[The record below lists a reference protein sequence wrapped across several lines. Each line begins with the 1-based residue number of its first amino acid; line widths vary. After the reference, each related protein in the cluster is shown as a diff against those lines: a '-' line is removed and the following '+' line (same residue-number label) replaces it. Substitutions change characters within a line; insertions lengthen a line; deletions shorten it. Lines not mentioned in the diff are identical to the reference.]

1 MTNDEGAAGKAA
13 AVELYTTNRYFALTN
28 KHLPGTPLTLRD
40 AGDAVQRLVDRLDQ
54 AAREKGAAVGP
65 DGEDEAAASA
75 RGNPD
80 NPWSFLNGKALE
92 RLDLWGPEVFP
103 EAEAR
108 GSTGGYRVSSA
119 ALGRDLEEDL
129 SIHPQGIKD
138 FGLHD
143 QPGEERQGKRTPIDL
158 VLEHH
163 GAPDVTTAARW
174 LAERL
179 GLEAEFEA
187 KLEAHRAA
195 RQSSAEDDF
204 AELLAGLGATI
215 PAEEVR
221 PEQKPKKVAP
231 TTIAEKLAQ
240 LKQKVGRTA
249 FARRTSFTMAEL
261 MDTEVGELR
270 WCVPELLPEGLV
282 IFGGKRKAAKTWLL
296 LYLGHA
302 VATGREFLGRR
313 IEAPGDVLLILL
325 EDSDRRVKDR
335 YTKLGLSKTD
345 RLRIHT
351 TWPTGD
357 AAISGIL
364 DWALGVPNPRLVV
377 IDTLQR
383 FRGAPAKRREGDAYQ
398 IDVAELAPIQKI
410 AIEGGLPIVC
420 VTHLRKST
428 GNRGKGDW
436 MENIIG
442 SGGIVGTADTILGLD
457 RDPGSNLATL
467 HVTGRDVDTFD
478 QTLVFENFRWRASG
492 LDDELDVIVGD
503 DTLLAAI
510 ALELRNAGGTLTRS
524 DLLQRVSRARRA
536 DSRSFLRA
544 LTCGVERGV
553 LEFDKG
559 APGRGNKAD
568 DLKVWLKGYGPEI
581 EEDISDL
588 LE

>member
-1 MTNDEGAAGKAA
+1 MKNDEGTAGKAA
-13 AVELYTTNRYFALTN
+13 AVEFYRTGRYFALTN
-28 KHLPGTPLTLRD
+28 EHLPGTPRTLSKADD
-40 AGDAVQRLVDRLDQ
+40 ALQRLVDRLDQ
-54 AAREKGAAVGP
+54 AAREKGAVVGP

-80 NPWSFLNGKALE
+80 DPLAYINGEALK
-92 RLDLWGPEVFP
+92 RLDDWMPELLP
-103 EAEAR
+103 EARRQA
-108 GSTGGYRVSSA
+108 GTGGYRVSSE

-129 SIHPQGIKD
+129 SITPQGIVD
-138 FGLHD
+138 WGLHD
-143 QPGEERQGKRTPIDL
+143 MPREERRGRRTAIDL
-158 VLEHH
+158 VREHH
-163 GAPDVTTAARW
+163 GAPDMTTAARW
-174 LAERL
+174 LAGRL

-187 KLEAHRAA
+187 KLEAEKAKVDNEFA
-195 RQSSAEDDF
+195 KFLSGVGAEASADE
-204 AELLAGLGATI
+204 A
-215 PAEEVR
+215 R
-221 PEQKPKKVAP
+221 PEQQPRKITQTA
-231 TTIAEKLAQ
+231 IAEKLAQ

-296 LYLGHA
+296 LDLGHA

-357 AAISGIL
+357 AAIMAIL
-364 DWALGVPNPRLVV
+364 DWALDVSNPRLVV

-383 FRGAPAKRREGDAYQ
+383 FRGTPAKRREGDAYQ
-398 IDVAELAPIQKI
+398 IDVAELAPIQKL

-428 GNRGKGDW
+428 GNSGKGDW
-436 MENIIG
+436 MEQIIG
-442 SGGIVGTADTILGLD
+442 SGGIVGTADTIIGLD

-492 LDDELDVIVGD
+492 LDDELDAMVGD

-510 ALELRNAGGTLTRS
+510 ALELRDAGGTLTRS
-524 DLLQRVSRARRA
+524 DLLQRVGRARRV

-544 LTCGVERGV
+544 LTRGVERGV

-559 APGRGNKAD
+559 TPGRGNKAD
-568 DLKVWLKGYGPEI
+568 DLKVWLKGYGPEG
-581 EEDISDL
+581 EDDISDL
-588 LE
+588 F